1 MLAVFGVWYV
11 CGAESVESTVGKGL
25 LLIQLVLSTSVML
38 IMVLMAYP
46 DSNAERF
53 EVCAT
58 NQKFVGGV
66 EGFRD

>member
-11 CGAESVESTVGKGL
+11 CGSESVESTVGKGL

-58 NQKFVGGV
+58 NQEVVGGV